1 MVDLVSFLIKIRL
14 LINYMLRDRY
24 REDVANRRWQDQLLA
39 QPDENN
45 EIEGKFYKLFIKLY

>member
-1 MVDLVSFLIKIRL
+1 
-14 LINYMLRDRY
+14 MLRDRY